1 MERCRQGMDPQD
13 AIFDR
18 LVGHHQ
24 RQGRLKRLG
33 PDSGHAI
40 LTRRAFI
47 RYGADAVGL
56 FEIQTL
62 AVTDDRAVK
71 RQITWTRNAGTS
83 ATCQPPRGE
92 EAGSRMSSIETWG
105 KALIEIGELPPLP

>member
-1 MERCRQGMDPQD
+1 MDPQD
-13 AIFDR
+13 ALFDR
-18 LVGHHQ
+18 LVGRYQ
-24 RQGRLKRLG
+24 RQGRLERLG
-33 PDSGHAI
+33 PNSCHEVV
-40 LTRRAFI
+40 TRRALI

-56 FEIQTL
+56 LEIQTL

-83 ATCQPPRGE
+83 ACYQPPRGE

-105 KALIEIGELPPLP
+105 KALKEIGELQPSS